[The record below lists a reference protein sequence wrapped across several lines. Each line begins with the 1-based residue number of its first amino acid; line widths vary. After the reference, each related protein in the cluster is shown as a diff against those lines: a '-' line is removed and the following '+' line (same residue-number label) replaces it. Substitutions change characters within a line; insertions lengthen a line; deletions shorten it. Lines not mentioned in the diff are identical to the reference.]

1 MLAAAQASPPARGD
15 KQMRVKLG
23 VWFVLGGMVAAICCA
38 SAADSVND
46 NRSTRTIHSHG
57 SAMSLAHVREIYGYH
72 NKVRRDVG
80 VEPLKWSRSLAAFAQ
95 QWADELAQT
104 TCRMKHRSGH
114 KFGENLFIGTA
125 GHFRAIHA
133 AKAWE
138 GEKPLYQGGVLTRA
152 NWKPAGHYT
161 QMVWRNTKRFGCGEA
176 QCKGMLMVVCNYD
189 PPGNYIGQR
198 PY

>member
-1 MLAAAQASPPARGD
+1 MNL
-15 KQMRVKLG
+15 KLG
-23 VWFVLGGMVAAICCA
+23 VFFVLQGIVAAICSVA
-38 SAADSVND
+38 AAAESSNAGQSAANVPA
-46 NRSTRTIHSHG
+46 HG

-80 VEPLKWSRSLAAFAQ
+80 VAPLKWSRSLAEFAQ
-95 QWADELAQT
+95 QWADELART
-104 TCRMKHRSGH
+104 TCRMQHRSGH

-125 GHFRAIHA
+125 GRFRGLHA

-138 GEKPLYQGGVLTRA
+138 GEKPLYKGVVLTRS

-161 QMVWRNTKRFGCGEA
+161 QMIWRDTKRVGCGEA
-176 QCKGMLMVVCNYD
+176 ECNGMLMVVCNYD